1 MQRIQANK
9 YYRIAFGVLG
19 LLAAIGAIILIENKW
34 VTVKPI
40 LIFYLLIATLA
51 AADSFATLMVSG
63 ELNFRTDLISL
74 GIVEEAKNYLM
85 WIELL
90 SSVGILVMS
99 VLFFGYDEQDKIPA
113 ILIKVWGTCCMLK
126 FSRLIVYLG
135 TFKQIGLTFE
145 VFF

>member
-1 MQRIQANK
+1 LQRIQANK